1 VTGHGFSPLLDGFG
15 DLTKKRITVACLFV
29 RLK

>member
-1 VTGHGFSPLLDGFG
+1 LDGFG

-29 RLK
+29 RLKWIYRNN